1 MKSEIESLRKWQ
13 RLASLMSDDNGEDA
27 CRGCNYRCD
36 YRGCSESGTKLL
48 CKVTAI
54 RREHN
59 PLLGNGNTVL
69 RDCCE
74 AIMLKLVECTSYVV
88 VGFWALKNRVKR
100 RCLALRKNIER
111 NIEAIKMCIGTAV
124 DAFVK
129 K

>member
-36 YRGCSESGTKLL
+36 YRGFG
-48 CKVTAI
+48 
-54 RREHN
+54 
-59 PLLGNGNTVL
+59 
-69 RDCCE
+69 
-74 AIMLKLVECTSYVV
+74 
-88 VGFWALKNRVKR
+88 ALKNRVKR